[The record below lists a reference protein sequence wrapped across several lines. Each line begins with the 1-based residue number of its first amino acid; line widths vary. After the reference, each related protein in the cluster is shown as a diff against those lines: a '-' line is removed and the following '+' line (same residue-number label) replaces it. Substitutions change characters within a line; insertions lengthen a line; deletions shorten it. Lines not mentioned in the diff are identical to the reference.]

1 MAIRRMLVRWTFLL
15 VATIGAFAVP
25 GDADGQ
31 LLPIF
36 WVEGG
41 AGFNGRMGRVEL
53 NGSGFQ
59 VLQSGVN
66 NPQGVDIDAVNSHVY
81 WTEPL
86 GLNNGRI
93 RRANFDGTGIVDVV
107 TGLPAPIGLSL
118 DLVNSKIYWTN
129 STHNPISNPNLNN
142 PTVQSAN
149 LNGSNVQTHAVGPN
163 GLAIEVDPLAGKMY
177 WTAGLN
183 TNVQTLN
190 RANLNGTSPQI
201 LFTAPPNMG
210 GTATIEGVT
219 VGYDSTFHPTGRV
232 YFSMHDPV
240 SAFPYTVQSIDPN
253 GGAPTMIA
261 SHNNVFIGL
270 DFHPIYERVVSA
282 ALFGNQNSGEISWF
296 KPDGSERQLLSTVGL
311 NRGVNDVAISPLLP
325 TVPEPASAVFL
336 TAGIGIVAC
345 ARMRSRR

>member
-1 MAIRRMLVRWTFLL
+1 MAIQRIRVRWTFLL
-15 VATIGAFAVP
+15 VATIAAFAVP
-25 GDADGQ
+25 GDAEGQ

-59 VLQSGVN
+59 VLQSGVG
-66 NPQGVDIDAVNSHVY
+66 NPNGVDIDAVNSHVY

-93 RRANFDGTGIVDVV
+93 RRANFDGTGVVDVL
-107 TGLPAPIGLSL
+107 TGLPGPWGLSL

-129 STHNPISNPNLNN
+129 LTNNSNN

-149 LNGSNVQTHAVGPN
+149 LNGSNVQTHVVGPN
-163 GLAIEVDPLAGKMY
+163 AVAVEVDPLAGKMY
-177 WTAGLN
+177 WTAGVN

-232 YFSMHDPV
+232 YYSMHDPV

-253 GGAPTMIA
+253 GGVPTMVA
-261 SHNNVFIGL
+261 SHNNFFIGL

-296 KPDGSERQLLSTVGL
+296 KPDGSERQLISTVGL
-311 NRGVNDVAISPLLP
+311 NRGVNDVAISPFLP
-325 TVPEPASAVFL
+325 TVPEPASAALFAL
-336 TAGIGIVAC
+336 GMAVAWC
-345 ARMRSRR
+345 APRRLRRSE